1 MFIPAILQLA
11 TVCFI
16 FSLLLKAV
24 LAVVVIQTPLNALG
38 SKLGVVIVIGGV
50 MVVFEVAPFE
60 HPFKNISVTEKLN
73 RSANLKNKVLIIS
86 FTMFNTPFNIIK
98 GW

>member
-50 MVVFEVAPFE
+50 IVVFEVVPFE
-60 HPFKNISVTEKLN
+60 HPFKNISVINKLN
-73 RSANLKNKVLIIS
+73 KSVRFKSKFLFIS
-86 FTMFNTPFNIIK
+86 FKMFNAPFYIIK